1 MDLAGM
7 LVCRQLVRRA
17 AMPARSVALPVRLS
31 TTAAGSSEKM
41 DRAAKKL
48 AKAREFLLEEGYAER
63 TAEDILQTLG
73 RTPGVSAS
81 VSMLRSM
88 GPVGLQSLVDAVEA
102 EAATLDAKRAGKARL
117 SVRVAVPHEGLGG
130 EHALV
135 FEGYE
140 GDNLMDMAM
149 EHPLLQTYIECACGG
164 KMACSTCHVILSPE
178 HYAQIAAPVPAEEDM
193 LDLAYGLSD
202 TSRLGCQIVLSKEM
216 DGMVVTVPDGVN
228 NMW

>member
-1 MDLAGM
+1 
-7 LVCRQLVRRA
+7 
-17 AMPARSVALPVRLS
+17 MPHA
-31 TTAAGSSEKM
+31 
-41 DRAAKKL
+41 
-48 AKAREFLLEEGYAER
+48 
-63 TAEDILQTLG
+63 
-73 RTPGVSAS
+73 
-81 VSMLRSM
+81 
-88 GPVGLQSLVDAVEA
+88 
-102 EAATLDAKRAGKARL
+102 
-117 SVRVAVPHEGLGG
+117 GLGG